1 MIPSGRR
8 KWKLTMLEFINKQMK
23 TILLIGFA
31 FVSVLS
37 FGQKNESV
45 VDQLHRKKF
54 TWLIN
59 KNYDSLN
66 WIMHDQVQYVHSN
79 GWAQSKKEVA
89 EDLSTGKL
97 NYTNIE
103 IVEAKTTV
111 YQNTAIVSGKGRFR
125 GLMPDKSEFNL
136 SLFYTEVYVKAGRE
150 WKLLNRLAT
159 KINL

>member
-1 MIPSGRR
+1 
-8 KWKLTMLEFINKQMK
+8 MK
-23 TILLIGFA
+23 ITLLIGCILIA
-31 FVSVLS
+31 FVSV
-37 FGQKNESV
+37 GQKDETM

-66 WIMHDQVQYVHSN
+66 LILHEQVQYIHSN
-79 GWAQSKKEVA
+79 GWVQSKTEVID
-89 EDLSTGKL
+89 DLKTGKL

-103 IVEAKTTV
+103 IAEAKVTV
-111 YQNTAIVSGKGRFR
+111 YKTTAIVFGKGRFR

-136 SLFYTEVYVKAGRE
+136 SLFYTEVYVKVGKD

-159 KINL
+159 KITL

>member
-1 MIPSGRR
+1 MN
-8 KWKLTMLEFINKQMK
+8 KKMKALTAC
-23 TILLIGFA
+23 LIIIS
-31 FVSVLS
+31 FVS
-37 FGQKNESV
+37 FGQKNETY

-66 WIMHDQVQYVHSN
+66 LILHTQAQYIHSN
-79 GWAQSKKEVA
+79 GWVQSKNEVI
-89 EDLSTGKL
+89 EDLKTGKL
-97 NYTNIE
+97 NYTN
-103 IVEAKTTV
+103 VEVVESKVSV

-136 SLFYTEVYVKAGRE
+136 SLFYTEVYIKVGKE
-150 WKLLNRLAT
+150 WKLINRLAT